1 MGKWYEVVEENGQSV
16 FKCKLCGFTVSNSK
30 SNMSI
35 MNEHLDKV
43 HPDRNKVEDMI
54 NTNTNEEVEE
64 EDMEEP
70 ENDDIDNTDN
80 TMNDDNINVEYDDDI
95 SNNVNI
101 NNDNTLN
108 NNFNKKRQLTPE
120 EHIKLGGQ
128 EAYNEELIKVIVNAI
143 REVAQVLP
151 KGDLQAMIDTNII
164 KDYLSVYSDVL
175 NSAERLGY
183 VLTNEFK
190 YKPEIVSRVLLKFAT
205 YKKKYSMILEQS
217 TLNINVNHI
226 DNRLNSNSYDDDN
239 NFNPYSADSSMFD
252 NNDNYYRRKMKNR
265 DMRQEYN
272 PYDLYRP
279 PTPPSYIRPYYDNYG
294 NDRYNNNSREEIN
307 QLKREIEELKALIVS
322 GSGMQQQK
330 SPYEDFKNMFE
341 IFKSLMDSKN
351 GNGTDNQLS
360 QEIKEMK
367 DKYEQ
372 MIREQHESQIKVYE
386 DRIKRLEDLTKNI
399 NENNAKMIMKL
410 SDTYKEQIEGL
421 RRSLGNG
428 GSKTPGDV
436 AITSIDRKYDAME
449 KTLDRATQIAD
460 NYMKYKMKV
469 PDGYKLE
476 DEHNDDDYKKL
487 QEEVILTDGNS
498 DTLQN
503 DNKVDNTNNNTN

>member
-1 MGKWYEVVEENGQSV
+1 
-16 FKCKLCGFTVSNSK
+16 
-30 SNMSI
+30 
-35 MNEHLDKV
+35 
-43 HPDRNKVEDMI
+43 
-54 NTNTNEEVEE
+54 
-64 EDMEEP
+64 
-70 ENDDIDNTDN
+70 
-80 TMNDDNINVEYDDDI
+80 
-95 SNNVNI
+95 
-101 NNDNTLN
+101 
-108 NNFNKKRQLTPE
+108 
-120 EHIKLGGQ
+120 
-128 EAYNEELIKVIVNAI
+128 
-143 REVAQVLP
+143 
-151 KGDLQAMIDTNII
+151 
-164 KDYLSVYSDVL
+164 
-175 NSAERLGY
+175 
-183 VLTNEFK
+183 
-190 YKPEIVSRVLLKFAT
+190 
-205 YKKKYSMILEQS
+205 MILEQS

-322 GSGMQQQK
+322 GSGVQQQK